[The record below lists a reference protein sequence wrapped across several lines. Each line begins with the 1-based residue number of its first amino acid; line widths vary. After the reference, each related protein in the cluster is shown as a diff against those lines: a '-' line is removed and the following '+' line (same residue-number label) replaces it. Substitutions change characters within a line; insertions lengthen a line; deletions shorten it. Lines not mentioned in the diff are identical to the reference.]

1 VEIDQIL
8 NSLEDQLSLKTK
20 QINSISGGDI
30 NQAFKIQCE
39 DGSKFFVKANIRGI
53 KGMFEAEAKGLELL
67 SAQFGE
73 VITPRVLGFSD
84 WFLAL
89 EYLNGDPFSDASW
102 AELGEK
108 LAVLHLN
115 FSNRFGLEFS
125 NFIGSNPQPN
135 RWSDNW
141 GEFFYLDRLMFQ
153 VENLGSDS
161 LKDLLESKR
170 DKIIELL
177 SEHHPKPSLVH
188 GDLWSGNIHLCSGCT
203 YLIDPAIYYADREV
217 DLAMSELFGGFP
229 SIFYQSYFELFPKCS
244 GYEKRK
250 NIYNLYHIL
259 NHASLFGGAYQGQSI
274 QMLNDI

>member
-8 NSLEDQLSLKTK
+8 NSLEDQLSLKIK

-30 NQAFKIQCE
+30 NQAFKIECE
-39 DGSKFFVKANIRGI
+39 DASKLFVKANTNGI
-53 KGMFEAEAKGLELL
+53 KGMFEAEVKGLELL
-67 SAQFGE
+67 SVHFGE
-73 VITPRVLGFSD
+73 MITPRVLGYSD

-89 EYLNGDPFSDASW
+89 EYLKGGPFMDASW
-102 AELGEK
+102 VQLGEK

-141 GEFFYLDRLMFQ
+141 GEFFYHDRLMFQ
-153 VENLGSDS
+153 VQNLGNNT

-177 SEHHPKPSLVH
+177 SEHQPRPSLVH
-188 GDLWSGNIHLCSGCT
+188 GDLWSGNIHLCSART
-203 YLIDPAIYYADREV
+203 YLIDPAIYFGDREV

-229 SIFYQSYFELFPKCS
+229 SIFYQSYFNLFPKCP

-259 NHASLFGGAYQGQSI
+259 NHYSLFGGAYLGQSI
-274 QMLNDI
+274 QMLNMI